1 MMRAISIVLIVAIA
15 LQTVGCS
22 AWRPLARMNEAP
34 EDDRQSSMRDQ
45 VLGKLKE
52 GMAIRIRIRDGTPTQ
67 IKGQVLECIVEKIGK
82 TTLTLTASTYFFPD
96 NVSRRLTLNYPDIE
110 SIEYRES
117 NRGLPVFVA
126 GVAVGTVLG
135 YFLFLYGLSGIQLD

>member
-1 MMRAISIVLIVAIA
+1 MIRAINIVLIVAIA

-22 AWRPLARMNEAP
+22 TWRPLARVNEVS
-34 EDDRQSSMRDQ
+34 EDDRQSSMQ
-45 VLGKLKE
+45 ELVLGNLKE
-52 GMAIRIRIRDGTPTQ
+52 GMRVRIRILEGTPAP

-117 NRGLPVFVA
+117 NRGLTVFVA

-135 YFLFLYGLSGIQLD
+135 FFLFLYGLSGIQLD